1 MREEFS
7 EVLLINRPSVPLLDQ
22 GEMGLDWLLG
32 SQSMETGGNDFSQL
46 FGFPDTQ
53 DLFGAGQ
60 DWYHLGI

>member
-1 MREEFS
+1 
-7 EVLLINRPSVPLLDQ
+7 
-22 GEMGLDWLLG
+22 MGLDWLLG